1 MQVWYPRRERGFCQ
15 GFTHSAS
22 RLGAAV
28 APPIIQLIIATL
40 GWRWAFYLGG
50 AAGLAWSLVW
60 YLNYRNL
67 PEQHASV
74 NPVELAHI
82 RGVDESGT
90 LNAVSAA
97 RAKVPWATL
106 LQSPNM
112 WAIMCA
118 YFTYVYCLYIFLAW
132 LPLYLTGGRHLT
144 PEQARLMAALPL
156 TAMVIGN
163 TIGGLATDYLLHRT
177 GNTRFARRSVAIVGM
192 LCCAGFL
199 VPAAL
204 TDDAYVAVYCMTGAA
219 FFLECTIGPAWSV
232 PMDTAGKYSG
242 TVSGMMNMAG
252 NFGGALS
259 PIVFGYLAKAGNWN
273 GQFFIAAGL
282 LAIGA
287 VIWGFWLDPER
298 SMVEK
303 QTGATTGLVGE
314 TSKA

>member
-1 MQVWYPRRERGFCQ
+1 
-15 GFTHSAS
+15 
-22 RLGAAV
+22 
-28 APPIIQLIIATL
+28 
-40 GWRWAFYLGG
+40 
-50 AAGLAWSLVW
+50 
-60 YLNYRNL
+60 
-67 PEQHASV
+67 
-74 NPVELAHI
+74 
-82 RGVDESGT
+82 
-90 LNAVSAA
+90 
-97 RAKVPWATL
+97 VPWATL